1 MSKTHIGD
9 AFFMRIQEAHQAS
22 DPLTAIRSI
31 QLILENLFRALTAGE
46 LRGFGNLFARMQFYF
61 DKYQVATEIREQLSV
76 LRILTSKAANREI
89 ILTTEQYL
97 LCIKTLSLA
106 VHHFYAL
113 QVPDALATLYTAV
126 MNKQLTRPVF
136 HHPEL
141 VPVLKCLVMNTGPL
155 ESDVNGKHHFMIQCK
170 NEELGTF
177 HLQLTE
183 TSQPH
188 LIALHPQLRP
198 YDTIHILHCRKTGE
212 EQHYT
217 TVPESQIILE
227 PDLLIDIS
235 DLAECFGHRG
245 VNPLLYLVK
254 KLVPQQYN
262 EAAFKG
268 NLVNA
273 LLDAVLRNREM
284 DFKTSFVEA
293 VSENVLQAAACGREK
308 LNEMFHEIRTRHW
321 ANLQK
326 ASAELENRPVRI
338 EPTFFSSRYGLQGR
352 LDILAEDQHDPNR
365 KEIFELKSGRA
376 PDFNTWKNH
385 EMQVIG
391 YNLLLKSAFGPER
404 TGSSAILYSVAAN
417 TPLRNV
423 TSTSLGENNLLT
435 LRNEVVSQLL
445 RLAAEDYTILD
456 TITGQAA
463 EGLPSFSARNFT
475 WFQQVYQTANPVFR
489 EYYQHYLSFVL
500 RELLLAK
507 CGMYAEVNRE
517 DDANGFAALWLQQEN
532 EKQAHFNIINGLR
545 FDEFDTETSTVV
557 CTISHPINHNFR
569 IGDTAIIYPRSADGL
584 APLQHQLLKGRIDD
598 LKKDRLV
605 FSLNNRQITHDF
617 FTQYEEW
624 VVEHDIYESNY
635 WASTTALFHMLDP
648 LNATR
653 MELLLGQR
661 APVAA
666 PLRQPAPA
674 MYTPNQENILRAAL
688 EAQDYYLIQGPPGT
702 GKTSSLLT
710 ALVAAIVQQHT
721 QVVIVAFTNRAVDEI
736 CKKLEDKGIT
746 HLRMGSR
753 RAASEVK
760 LRQYCLNGEI
770 AQARQFISQQRVFV
784 ATVATM
790 AVRLQL
796 LAMLGVHLHTL
807 IVDEA
812 SQLTEPQLL
821 GMLVPFKKFVLIGD
835 QNQLPP
841 VVAQQEH
848 FCQVKAAPLQELGI
862 TDLRCS
868 IFERLMLRCKAN
880 GWHHAWGMLSTHFRM
895 HDEIAALVNHFYAG
909 QLASGTSQQQ
919 LPFLNKLTTG
929 SDEAGWEGIL
939 SQGRKLFI
947 PSPREATSKMN
958 RTEAQWVVSLL
969 HFLKDKYGHRFTP
982 SLVGVVTP
990 WRTQISLIRE
1000 LIGDDPVLQQ
1010 VNIDTVERFQGSE
1023 NDIIIVSLAI
1033 YHPAQLSTLECV
1045 GHFNWQAANIEVD
1058 RKLLVTLSR
1067 AKEQVILMGYEPVL
1081 KSSKHYTSVLA
1092 GMRKITKAI
1101 LGGMAVGQ
1109 EHQI

>member
-1 MSKTHIGD
+1 MSSIHTGD
-9 AFFMRIQEAHQAS
+9 AFYMRIQEAHQAS
-22 DPLTAIRSI
+22 DPLTAIRSMRM
-31 QLILENLFRALTAGE
+31 ILENLFRALTAGE

-61 DKYQVATEIREQLSV
+61 DKYQVAPEIREQLSV
-76 LRILTSKAANREI
+76 LRILTNKAANHEI
-89 ILTTEQYL
+89 ILTEDQYL

-106 VHHFYAL
+106 VHHFYSL
-113 QVPDALATLYTAV
+113 PVPTTLTRLYAPV
-126 MNKQLTRPVF
+126 LNKQLTRPAF

-141 VPVLKCLVMNTGPL
+141 VPVLKCLVMDTGTL
-155 ESDVNGKHHFMIQCK
+155 EKDANGKRHFIIQGK
-170 NEELGTF
+170 NEELGEF

-183 TSQPH
+183 TSQAH
-188 LIALHPQLRP
+188 LIALHPLLRP
-198 YDTIHILHCRKTGE
+198 YDTIHILQCRKTGDE
-212 EQHYT
+212 HLYT
-217 TVPESQIILE
+217 SVPESQVILE

-245 VNPLLYLVK
+245 VNNLLYLVK

-273 LLDAVLRNREM
+273 LLDAVLRNKEM

-293 VSENVLQAAACGREK
+293 VAENVLQAAACGKEK
-308 LNEMFHEIRTRHW
+308 LNEMFREIRTSHW
-321 ANLQK
+321 RNLQN
-326 ASAELENRPVRI
+326 ASAELQNRPVRI

-352 LDILAEDQHDPNR
+352 LDILAEDNNDPNR

-435 LRNEVVSQLL
+435 LRNEVVAQLL
-445 RLAAEDYTILD
+445 RLAAEDYAILNA
-456 TITGQAA
+456 ITGLAA

-475 WFQQVYQTANPVFR
+475 WFQQVYQTATPVFR

-500 RELLLAK
+500 REFLLAK

-517 DDANGFAALWLQQEN
+517 DDADGFAALWLQEEN
-532 EKQAHFNIINGLR
+532 EKQERFNIINGLR

-557 CTISHPINHNFR
+557 FTICQPLNHNFR
-569 IGDTAIIYPRSADGL
+569 IGDTAIIYPRSATGL

-598 LKKDRLV
+598 LKKEGLT

-617 FTQYEEW
+617 FTRYEEW
-624 VVEHDIYESNY
+624 VIEHDIYESNY
-635 WASTTALFHMLDP
+635 WTSTTALFHVLDP
-648 LNATR
+648 LNAAR

-661 APVAA
+661 PPVSA
-666 PLRQPAPA
+666 PLRYPCPA

-710 ALVAAIVQQHT
+710 ALVAALVQNNT
-721 QVVIVAFTNRAVDEI
+721 QVVIVAFTNRAVEEI
-736 CKKLEDKGIT
+736 CKKLDDKGIS

-753 RAASEVK
+753 RSESEVK
-760 LRQYCLNGEI
+760 LRQYCLDGEI
-770 AQARQFISQQRVFV
+770 AQARQYIARQRVLV
-784 ATVATM
+784 ATVSTM
-790 AVRLQL
+790 TVRLQL
-796 LAMLGVHLHTL
+796 LAMLGVNLHTL

-848 FCQVKAAPLQELGI
+848 FCQVKAAPLRELGI

-868 IFERLMLRCKAN
+868 IFERFMLRCKAN
-880 GWHHAWGMLSTHFRM
+880 GWHHAWGMLNTHFRM

-919 LPFLNKLTTG
+919 APFTNGLPLG
-929 SDEAGWEGIL
+929 DEPSEAGWEGIL
-939 SQGRKLFI
+939 TQGRKLFI

-958 RTEAQWVVSLL
+958 STEAQWVVSLL
-969 HFLKDKYGHRFTP
+969 RFLKDKYGHRFTP

-1000 LIGDDPVLQQ
+1000 LIGDDPILQQ

-1033 YHPAQLSTLECV
+1033 YHPAQLNILECV
-1045 GHFNWQAANIEVD
+1045 GQFNWEATNIEVD

-1081 KSSKHYTSVLA
+1081 KSSRHYTSVLT
-1092 GMRKITKAI
+1092 GMHKITKAI
-1101 LGGMAVGQ
+1101 PGGMAVSQ
-1109 EHQI
+1109 EH